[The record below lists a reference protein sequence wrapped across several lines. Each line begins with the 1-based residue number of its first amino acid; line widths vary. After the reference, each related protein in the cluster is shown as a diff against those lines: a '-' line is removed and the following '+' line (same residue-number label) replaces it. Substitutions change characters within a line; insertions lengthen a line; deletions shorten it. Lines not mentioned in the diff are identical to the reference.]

1 MATIAE
7 VITNLQTV
15 GIFQFF
21 LPFIILFAILYGLL
35 TKMKIFG
42 DPKEDK
48 GVNRINT
55 IISFACAAF
64 IMITPTTGFAIMSMT
79 DFLANIFAGTLIYA
93 VTIIAFM
100 VVLFMVATPLNKG
113 QAPDFSKTAM
123 IGGVVAVVLT
133 AVLFFSSGG
142 AEVFPGLNLGG
153 GGGGFGSP
161 IYFGSIDPSMI
172 ALIVVIAVMAL
183 AVFWV
188 VK

>member
-7 VITNLQTV
+7 VVANLQTV

-42 DPKEDK
+42 DPKDDK

-55 IISFACAAF
+55 IIAFACSAF

-113 QAPDFSKTAM
+113 QAPDFGKTAM

-161 IYFGSIDPSMI
+161 VYFGSIDPSMI

>member
-1 MATIAE
+1 MATIAD
-7 VITNLQTV
+7 VVANLQTV

-55 IISFACAAF
+55 IIAFACSAF
-64 IMITPTTGFAIMSMT
+64 IMITPASGLAIISMT

-113 QAPDFSKTAM
+113 QAPDFGKTAM

-142 AEVFPGLNLGG
+142 ASVFPGLNLGG

-161 IYFGSIDPSMI
+161 IFFGSIDPSLI
-172 ALIVVIAVMAL
+172 ALVLVIIVMAV